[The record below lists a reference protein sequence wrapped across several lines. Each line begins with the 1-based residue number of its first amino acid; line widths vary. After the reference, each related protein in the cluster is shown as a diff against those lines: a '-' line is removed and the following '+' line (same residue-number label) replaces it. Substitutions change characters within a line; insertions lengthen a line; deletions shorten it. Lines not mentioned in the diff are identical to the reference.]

1 MCVYLQ
7 RRQGPN
13 MSPCT
18 TGPLDHLYV
27 ALDSQCNH
35 HPSYLSMSMEM
46 SMEMWLPKRVEAGR
60 TRGKR
65 GKGLTIQPVSCD
77 YGVRETGIANHGDTR
92 RPQSCVSSA
101 SFLFFSFPFL
111 LYDKSRVCHP
121 KLLLTASSVCL
132 YKPYLS
138 LYLLDLLE
146 LILPYLPVCNI

>member
-46 SMEMWLPKRVEAGR
+46 SMEMWLLKRVEAGR

-77 YGVRETGIANHGDTR
+77 CGVRETGIANHAST
-92 RPQSCVSSA
+92 SIMCV
-101 SFLFFSFPFL
+101 FSFFFFFFPFHSFFTINL
-111 LYDKSRVCHP
+111 ESAIQNAVDRIMSMPVRAVLVPILARLTRVDTTLP
-121 KLLLTASSVCL
+121 
-132 YKPYLS
+132 PS
-138 LYLLDLLE
+138 L
-146 LILPYLPVCNI
+146 